1 MRLGRHS
8 NFPPALLFLA
18 GNYRLLA
25 TSVVLLQRA
34 QLLIPLWFGFCFYVD
49 DKLILCG
56 VDFTSRNHY
65 VWGKSDWRKQ
75 NDTFPVFV
83 LRSFNLML
91 VIAVCV
97 SFLTEN
103 ICDVNWRKKE
113 WNFQSLKVFFF
124 VEEENNRSDFN
135 RRSWFLTT
143 FLPEPLRITWR
154 KRLRNRFD
162 ILHLT
167 TANRRA

>member
-1 MRLGRHS
+1 M
-8 NFPPALLFLA
+8 
-18 GNYRLLA
+18 
-25 TSVVLLQRA
+25 
-34 QLLIPLWFGFCFYVD
+34 FGEKAIGESKMTV
-49 DKLILCG
+49 
-56 VDFTSRNHY
+56 
-65 VWGKSDWRKQ
+65 
-75 NDTFPVFV
+75 TFPVFV
-83 LRSFNLML
+83 LHSFNLML